1 MKKIYKARQ
10 GATFDDSEAQIIGE
24 TITKL
29 KVITPENIVNEAKAK
44 SSPIHKFFEWDNSKA
59 AEQYRLQQ
67 ARDLTNHIIITI
79 ETNNE
84 QIETKAFHSVSE
96 NGKRF
101 YVTSVEAISNDDY
114 RLQLL
119 KQMIKTME
127 GLLEQMKLFKSL

>member
-10 GATFDDSEAQIIGE
+10 GAMFDDSEAQIIGE